1 MDTID
6 YLFCYVFDYSTD
18 TIHKLMLQ
26 ESAKTPKDFGCA
38 EELISYWGFNP
49 DECSW
54 MFSNEDLTIY
64 DMYKPYK

>member
-1 MDTID
+1 MN
-6 YLFCYVFDYSTD
+6 YYYCYIFNHAGSNIVR
-18 TIHKLMLQ
+18 LMLQ
-26 ESAKTPKDFGCA
+26 EIDRKPEDFGCA

-64 DMYKPYK
+64 DMYKPCK